1 MSGSQIGSTSP
12 PTGWLRNIDLIHE
25 TISVSGFYWNLRG
38 RNPLP
43 VLPSGIEREKK
54 KRTGGRLCMMTSRA
68 SKSIGPLATGSR
80 AGFFRFLIGSLVF
93 LQCLLPALL
102 FLAVGR
108 WAAHRR
114 ADKPMPMTPGC
125 PISPTPVP
133 RWAAHWHVG
142 CTLHTALSIL

>member
-1 MSGSQIGSTSP
+1 
-12 PTGWLRNIDLIHE
+12 
-25 TISVSGFYWNLRG
+25 
-38 RNPLP
+38 
-43 VLPSGIEREKK
+43 
-54 KRTGGRLCMMTSRA
+54 MTSRA

-114 ADKPMPMTPGC
+114 ADKPMPMTPAVLFRLLRSRGGL
-125 PISPTPVP
+125 PTGTLG
-133 RWAAHWHVG
+133 AH
-142 CTLHTALSIL
+142 CTLHSPFFRGSLR